1 MSDISDN
8 YSGDQIFEIAKNYY
22 ESTSDNIIGVGY
34 GYKSKKGEMTDE
46 KCIIFSVQKKLP
58 LSEIDKDEIIPST
71 IQISSDQLIKTDVVQ
86 REYKFLSCSSFLNWQ
101 SSPPPNRNKIRPLR
115 GGISITNNTAL
126 EDFTGTLGFI
136 ARDNQDGCLVGVSNN
151 HVLVDDAF
159 ICSERGGSVKTNVVY
174 NEVIQPSE
182 LNVNF
187 NNSIGYVKRYFPIRS
202 GLNYV
207 DGALCTLRSADID
220 INQSY
225 KQYGLSIDNFLPFA
239 TTQEIDSLIDNSFDL
254 FSSGR
259 TTGAK
264 GEGNIKLK
272 ISQANSIIN
281 IEYEK
286 QGAMQVLQFGKCLHF
301 IATLNNIKP
310 YSQTCNF
317 PIAAGDSGSVLI
329 ADINGVKKIIG
340 LVFAGSVQNGI
351 VTEGIANRIDE
362 VASKLCISA
371 WNGGLLKF
379 NNNKIKVLTTNSYDD
394 QPCLEHNGEKYWQL
408 GFYEN
413 GSDNLESGIF
423 EQNQPKIYA
432 PLSGC
437 WCD

>member
-1 MSDISDN
+1 MSDIGDN

-34 GYKSKKGEMTDE
+34 GYKSKNGEMTDE

-58 LSEIDKDEIIPST
+58 LSEVDKDEIIPST

-159 ICSERGGSVKTNVVY
+159 ICSERAGSVKTNVVY

-207 DGALCTLRSADID
+207 DGAICTLTSADID

-239 TTQEIDSLIDNSFDL
+239 TTEEIDSLIDNSFDL

-301 IATLNNIKP
+301 IATLNSIKP

-329 ADINGVKKIIG
+329 ADINGAKKIIG

-413 GSDNLESGIF
+413 GSHNLESGIF

>member
-1 MSDISDN
+1 
-8 YSGDQIFEIAKNYY
+8 
-22 ESTSDNIIGVGY
+22 
-34 GYKSKKGEMTDE
+34 
-46 KCIIFSVQKKLP
+46 
-58 LSEIDKDEIIPST
+58 
-71 IQISSDQLIKTDVVQ
+71 
-86 REYKFLSCSSFLNWQ
+86 
-101 SSPPPNRNKIRPLR
+101 
-115 GGISITNNTAL
+115 
-126 EDFTGTLGFI
+126 
-136 ARDNQDGCLVGVSNN
+136 
-151 HVLVDDAF
+151 
-159 ICSERGGSVKTNVVY
+159 
-174 NEVIQPSE
+174 
-182 LNVNF
+182 
-187 NNSIGYVKRYFPIRS
+187 VKRYFPIRS

-207 DGALCTLRSADID
+207 DGAICTLTSADID

-239 TTQEIDSLIDNSFDL
+239 TTEEIDSLIDNSFDL

-281 IEYEK
+281 IQYEK
-286 QGAMQVLQFGKCLHF
+286 QGVMQALQFGKCLHF
-301 IATLNNIKP
+301 IATPNSIKP

-379 NNNKIKVLTTNSYDD
+379 NNNKIKVLITNSYDD

-413 GSDNLESGIF
+413 GSHNLESGIF